1 MSRFSLIWRTL
12 LGLIVLVVLVAAGA
26 LFFGVVGAVIIGFL
40 SLTVA
45 LILALQLIR
54 QFTELTEGVIRIA
67 SIDRRHRLGSDGPAE
82 LGRLAR
88 AVNRF
93 ADRVNADIS
102 NETVERQRLAS
113 ILDSMREGVIVV
125 DDQGV
130 IESANPASIEL
141 LGSLVR
147 VQSGMLLASLTNHPG
162 VNGIVSATINTGT
175 TVSEE
180 IELFDNE
187 RILMLLATPFS
198 SPDSETVRALL
209 LLTDLTDIRRLDTT
223 RREFVSNASHE
234 LRTPLAGIRASAET
248 LERGALKEPRA
259 GKKFLQLIS
268 EDVDRMEKL
277 IEEMLELSRLE
288 SGESKLNLVH
298 ASPKDLAETA
308 LKRFAVIAS
317 ESSLDLLS
325 TVPVDLPLV
334 MADVAKIE
342 LVFSNLIN
350 NAIKWTPRGGT
361 ITISSWEDNGYVW
374 FNVADTGDG
383 IAPEHM
389 PHIFERF
396 FKTDASRAHTGAGL
410 GLSIVR
416 HIIESHNGSI
426 SATSVFGEGSK
437 FGFTVPI
444 ID

>member
-1 MSRFSLIWRTL
+1 MSRFSLISRTL

-45 LILALQLIR
+45 LILAQQLIR
-54 QFTELTEGVIRIA
+54 QFTELTEGVIRIT

-187 RILMLLATPFS
+187 FVKNALVTDNKYTS
-198 SPDSETVRALL
+198 SKVMSAL
-209 LLTDLTDIRRLDTT
+209 
-223 RREFVSNASHE
+223 
-234 LRTPLAGIRASAET
+234 
-248 LERGALKEPRA
+248 
-259 GKKFLQLIS
+259 
-268 EDVDRMEKL
+268 
-277 IEEMLELSRLE
+277 
-288 SGESKLNLVH
+288 
-298 ASPKDLAETA
+298 
-308 LKRFAVIAS
+308 
-317 ESSLDLLS
+317 SSQ
-325 TVPVDLPLV
+325 V
-334 MADVAKIE
+334 
-342 LVFSNLIN
+342 
-350 NAIKWTPRGGT
+350 
-361 ITISSWEDNGYVW
+361 
-374 FNVADTGDG
+374 
-383 IAPEHM
+383 
-389 PHIFERF
+389 
-396 FKTDASRAHTGAGL
+396 
-410 GLSIVR
+410 
-416 HIIESHNGSI
+416 
-426 SATSVFGEGSK
+426 
-437 FGFTVPI
+437 
-444 ID
+444 